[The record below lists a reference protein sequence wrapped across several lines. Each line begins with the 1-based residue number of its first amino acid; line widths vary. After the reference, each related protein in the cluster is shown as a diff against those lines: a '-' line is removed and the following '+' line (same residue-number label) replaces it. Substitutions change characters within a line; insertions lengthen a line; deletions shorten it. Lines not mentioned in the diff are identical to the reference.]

1 MYMLRT
7 FQLTIKHNAMKC
19 KIQNTGKT
27 PVKNKYGKNPS
38 NDAVYRAL
46 FLQILCPIFTDFVPY
61 FYRFYRVLVKKHQET
76 VTQMLIF

>member
-19 KIQNTGKT
+19 KIQNTDKT
-27 PVKNKYGKNPS
+27 PVKNKYGKIPS

-46 FLQILCPIFTDFVPY
+46 FLQIFFPIFTDFTECWS
-61 FYRFYRVLVKKHQET
+61 RNIKKP
-76 VTQMLIF
+76 

>member
-1 MYMLRT
+1 
-7 FQLTIKHNAMKC
+7 MKC

-27 PVKNKYGKNPS
+27 PVKNKYGKIPS

-46 FLQILCPIFTDFVPY
+46 FLQIFFPIFPYFFPY

-76 VTQMLIF
+76 IAHIYI